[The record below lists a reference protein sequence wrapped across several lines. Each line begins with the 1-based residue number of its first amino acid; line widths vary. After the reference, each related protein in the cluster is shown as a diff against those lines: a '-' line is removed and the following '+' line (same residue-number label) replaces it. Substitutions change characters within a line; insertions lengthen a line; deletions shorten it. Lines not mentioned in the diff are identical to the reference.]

1 MFCCTICKLHWKRT
15 KQRVFFQGFSIY
27 LWEGTRYTLRACF
40 RLGEDYWAMMI
51 YIQELILLDIN
62 RSLSLSPSANSVDNW
77 SPSLID
83 KPSAVCVLNALIH
96 LRVHQLSKINRISNA
111 LNMILNQHLFKARA
125 QSEINETGL
134 AAAAFVFQPILLTL
148 TDNGGTW
155 LCRCS
160 HFPKPLEEAGD

>member
-1 MFCCTICKLHWKRT
+1 
-15 KQRVFFQGFSIY
+15 
-27 LWEGTRYTLRACF
+27 
-40 RLGEDYWAMMI
+40 MI
-51 YIQELILLDIN
+51 YIQELILLNIN

-111 LNMILNQHLFKARA
+111 LNMILNQHLFKART

-134 AAAAFVFQPILLTL
+134 AAAAFVFQPMLLTL
-148 TDNGGTW
+148 TDNGGTCLLPMFTFSKAFGGGRW
-155 LCRCS
+155 LNKLRDLGKKRLLLLLQMS
-160 HFPKPLEEAGD
+160 ILRQLLKNVWAVY

>member
-1 MFCCTICKLHWKRT
+1 MSNDDIH
-15 KQRVFFQGFSIY
+15 
-27 LWEGTRYTLRACF
+27 TRAYSSK
-40 RLGEDYWAMMI
+40 YQQI
-51 YIQELILLDIN
+51 
-62 RSLSLSPSANSVDNW
+62 SLSLSPSANSVGNW

-111 LNMILNQHLFKARA
+111 LNMILNQHLFKART

-134 AAAAFVFQPILLTL
+134 AAAAFVFQPMLLTL

-155 LCRCS
+155 LLPMFTFSKAFGRGRWLNRLRD
-160 HFPKPLEEAGD
+160 LEKKDFCFSCKWVFWGSFWKMYELFIRKAVLE

>member
-1 MFCCTICKLHWKRT
+1 M
-15 KQRVFFQGFSIY
+15 V
-27 LWEGTRYTLRACF
+27 
-40 RLGEDYWAMMI
+40 
-51 YIQELILLDIN
+51 YIQELILLNIN

-83 KPSAVCVLNALIH
+83 KPSAVCVLNAFIY

-111 LNMILNQHLFKARA
+111 LNMILNQHLFKART
-125 QSEINETGL
+125 QSEMNETGL

-155 LCRCS
+155 LLPMFTFSKAFGRGRCLN
-160 HFPKPLEEAGD
+160 KLRDLEKKRLFLFLQISILRQLLKSLWAVY